1 MHAGHRSG
9 SGRTPLETSLS
20 VERAARLVDDLVELL
35 GPAGVVADRERLSTY
50 ESDGLALFRQAPW
63 LVVLPR
69 DTAQASR
76 AMARLWAEGLAIVP
90 RGAGTGLSGGATA
103 VQGGAVLSTARM
115 RDLLELNVE
124 NRFAR
129 VQAGLVNAHL
139 SKACARHGLFYAPDP
154 SSQQACTLG
163 GNFANNSGGPH
174 CFKYGSTVRHVLGL
188 VAVDARGNVL
198 DLSEPRLDPS
208 GFDLVGVLTGSEGT
222 LVLATE
228 LTLRLLPTPERTE
241 TLLAVFG
248 KLGQACDAV
257 SDLIARNLEPSA
269 IEILD
274 RLTIEAVEASVYRA
288 GYPLDADAVMLL
300 DVEGSTAEVEELVE
314 ELEAVLLA
322 NGGRDLRRASTAL
335 ERKRLWAGRKGAFGA
350 MGRVAPD
357 LYVTDAVVPR
367 TRLAELVAGTAEI
380 CRELGLKLAN
390 VFHAGDGNLH
400 PNICYDGRDADEVA
414 RVLEAGHRIQ
424 DLCLAAGGALSG
436 EHGLGLEKRDGM
448 CALFTQADLDVMGK
462 LRDAF
467 DPERRMN
474 PDKLLPTRPC
484 MELRTA
490 PPRRPNEVRG

>member
-1 MHAGHRSG
+1 M
-9 SGRTPLETSLS
+9 
-20 VERAARLVDDLVELL
+20 ERAARLVDDLVAFL

-76 AMARLWAEGLAIVP
+76 AMARLWADGLAIVP

-103 VQGGAVLSTARM
+103 VRGGAVLSTARM
-115 RDLLELNVE
+115 RDLLELDVE

-139 SKACARHGLFYAPDP
+139 SKACAGHGLFYAPDP

-174 CFKYGSTVRHVLGL
+174 CFKYGSTVRHVLGV
-188 VAVDARGNVL
+188 VAVDARGDVL
-198 DLSEPRLDPS
+198 DLSEPRLDPL
-208 GFDLVGVLTGSEGT
+208 GLDLVGVLTGSEGT

-300 DVEGSTAEVEELVE
+300 DVEGSTAEVDEIVE
-314 ELEAVLLA
+314 ELEAVLHA
-322 NGGRDLRRASTAL
+322 NGGRELRRASTAL

-400 PNICYDGRDADEVA
+400 PNICYDGRDANEVA

-424 DLCLAAGGALSG
+424 ELCLAAGGALSG

-448 CALFTQADLDVMGK
+448 CALYNQADLDAMGK

-490 PPRRPNEVRG
+490 PPTLPGEDRG